1 MKNLSLFLLSLLLV
15 FTMSACKS
23 DKKSGGEADDADD
36 TEEVGDSDGG
46 DEDRGKTLSTWE
58 GHSAKETP
66 GGDGKWVASIAF
78 GEELSL
84 LNETETDA
92 KSNKQ
97 YEKVKLLDGKEG
109 WVRADFIAKD
119 ASLEAVTQD
128 AQIYKRP
135 GISNISDDM
144 VLTGTVVIVMGHKDE
159 FSQFIARND
168 AANKRKEGW
177 LLGEKALTSD
187 ETDVS
192 AALLYS
198 KGMNEK
204 VPAKRQEK
212 LKQVVAN
219 YPNSVFAKTAQN
231 ALDATNASANIAEDE
246 LMIVGDN
253 VNVRSSPDV
262 TQDNKVF
269 QLNSGDLCKI
279 VERGEMDEIGS
290 KLDYWYKVSAKGQSG
305 WVFGTFTTK
314 AL

>member
-1 MKNLSLFLLSLLLV
+1 MKNLSLFLFAFLLL
-15 FTMSACKS
+15 FAMSACKS
-23 DKKSGGEADDADD
+23 DSKSGEGED
-36 TEEVGDSDGG
+36 TETEEEVVDDLPDDGG
-46 DEDRGKTLSTWE
+46 TTLSTWE
-58 GHSAKETP
+58 GHSAKETA
-66 GGDGKWVASIAF
+66 GNDGKWVASIAF
-78 GEELSL
+78 GEELTL

-92 KSNKQ
+92 KTSKV

-119 ASLEAVTQD
+119 AALAAVTAD

-144 VLTGTVVIVMGHKDE
+144 VLAGTVVVVKGHKDE
-159 FSQFIARND
+159 FSEFIARND

-177 LLGEKALTSD
+177 LLGEKSLTTD

-198 KGMNEK
+198 KAMNEK

-231 ALDATNASANIAEDE
+231 ALDAADASADLAEDE
-246 LMIVGDN
+246 LMITGEN
-253 VNVRSSPDV
+253 VNVRSAPDV
-262 TQDNKVF
+262 TQDNKIF
-269 QLNSGDLCKI
+269 QVSSGDVCKI
-279 VERGEMDEIGS
+279 LERGDMDEIGG

-305 WVFGTFTTK
+305 WVFDTFTSK
-314 AL
+314 AQ